1 MAAAASSLRL
11 TLSPLL
17 RKVPYTNST
26 PIIGNRRR
34 WECFRYC
41 SFSSTPQ
48 SYSWQ
53 PFRKK
58 KVVMRIAYT
67 GTNYR
72 GLQMQRDQNSLSSML
87 CFPLLFSHN
96 YGVVPG
102 VQHVSVSELHSMT
115 FIFLNYLI
123 LVLCLV
129 YVCLYKCLVGSVC
142 CIIFIYMGSRRKSKN
157 CWESFWSL

>member
-1 MAAAASSLRL
+1 MAGAASSLRL
-11 TLSPLL
+11 TLLPLL
-17 RKVPYTNST
+17 RKSPYTNST
-26 PIIGNRRR
+26 PITGNRRS

-87 CFPLLFSHN
+87 CFSLLYSFFCSYN
-96 YGVVPG
+96 YAAVSG
-102 VQHVSVSELHSMT
+102 VQHVSASELHSMT
-115 FIFLNYLI
+115 FIFLND
-123 LVLCLV
+123 
-129 YVCLYKCLVGSVC
+129 
-142 CIIFIYMGSRRKSKN
+142 
-157 CWESFWSL
+157 